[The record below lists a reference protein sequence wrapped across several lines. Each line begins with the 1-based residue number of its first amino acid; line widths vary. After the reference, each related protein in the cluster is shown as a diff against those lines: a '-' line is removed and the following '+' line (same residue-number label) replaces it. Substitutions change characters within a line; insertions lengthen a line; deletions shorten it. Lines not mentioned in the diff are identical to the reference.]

1 MEFFSWLES
10 VEQWWKS
17 LPIYVPILTGGILL
31 GLLLRTLLLILE
43 KKSLPS
49 PILKKLGMA
58 SYFFI
63 PAMTVLMVIYIGNLG
78 RKLNKLFLQTTE
90 VVTIALGIWF
100 FISLL
105 HYLDQVWIKYF
116 DVQKEENVSERRLI
130 TQLKFIK
137 RILII
142 TIFIVGISF
151 MLMRFEKG
159 KKLGQGLITS
169 AGVASIVIGLAA
181 QRTIANLL
189 AGIQIAF
196 TQPIKFNDVVVVENE
211 WGYIEEINLT
221 YVVVRLW
228 DWRRLVLPINY
239 FLEKPFYNWT
249 RHHSSILGTVI
260 LYLDYRMPIEPL
272 RKELERILPNEPYW
286 DGQNAEVLVIDNR
299 ETVMVVRVLVGA
311 KSASN
316 TFDLRCSVREKM
328 IAFIAA
334 NYPDYLPRMR
344 VEMVDK
350 KAQDGLLL

>member
-1 MEFFSWLES
+1 MELFSW
-10 VEQWWKS
+10 VELVERWWKG
-17 LPIYVPILTGGILL
+17 LPIYVPILAGGIFL
-31 GLLLRTLLLILE
+31 GLLLRAFLLIVE

-63 PAMTVLMVIYIGNLG
+63 PAMTVLMVIYLGNLE
-78 RKLNKLFLQTTE
+78 RKLNKLFLKTTE
-90 VVTIALGIWF
+90 VITIGLSMWF
-100 FISLL
+100 LISLL
-105 HYLDQVWIKYF
+105 NYLDQVWGKYF
-116 DVQKEENVSERRLI
+116 DVQKEENLSERRLV

-142 TIFIVGISF
+142 TVLIVGTSF
-151 MLMRFEKG
+151 ILMKFEGG

-169 AGVASIVIGLAA
+169 AGVVSIVIGFAA
-181 QRTIANLL
+181 QKTIANLL

-249 RHHSSILGTVI
+249 RHNSNILGTVI
-260 LYLDYRMPIEPL
+260 LFLDYRMPIEPL
-272 RKELERILPNEPYW
+272 RQELKRILPEEPYW
-286 DGQNAEVLVIDNR
+286 DGKNAEVLVVDNR
-299 ETVMVVRVLVGA
+299 ETVMVVRVLAGA

-344 VEMVDK
+344 IEIADQQHHDK
-350 KAQDGLLL
+350 LLL